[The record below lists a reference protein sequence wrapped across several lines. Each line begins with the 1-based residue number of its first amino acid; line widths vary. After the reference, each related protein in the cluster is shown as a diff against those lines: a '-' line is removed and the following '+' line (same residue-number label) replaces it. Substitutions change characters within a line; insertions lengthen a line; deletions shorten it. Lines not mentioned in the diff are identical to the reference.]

1 MTSTGGAAG
10 GATQRPRVS
19 RTFTSMIW
27 VGLLLGLLGGVM
39 TLLGLGGSDQFAL
52 SVGEN
57 TVETTSV
64 GLALASL
71 GLGMAAIVGL
81 NLPEG
86 VVVAVDPRPSL
97 LSRILSRRRELLIL
111 AGLLLVFFVVSLFL

>member
-10 GATQRPRVS
+10 GATPRPRVS
-19 RTFTSMIW
+19 RTFTTMIW

-97 LSRILSRRRELLIL
+97 ISRILSRRRELLIL
-111 AGLLLVFFVVSLFL
+111 AGFLLIFFVASLWL